1 MIEINIKK
9 RQKKTIP
16 RTTEMGKN
24 HHYAADKNQYKKPVQ
39 FGKMKRVF
47 RYLTAEAENPKEK
60 QTGFR

>member
-24 HHYAADKNQYKKPVQ
+24 HHYAADKNRYKKPVQ
-39 FGKMKRVF
+39 FDMV
-47 RYLTAEAENPKEK
+47 ENYVILPVKPKGDN
-60 QTGFR
+60 QR